1 MHDPAVDPEL
11 LPGLDA
17 IPAFDLSEESLPVFR
32 AAMGEAVL
40 KSRAWMRPAVTVEE
54 HHAPGQGG
62 APEVRFFLY
71 RPTTVS
77 GPLPLLLF
85 MHGGGYVLGAP
96 EMNHPGCVRTAAE
109 LGCIVASVD
118 YRLAPETRAPGQ
130 LEDCYAVLTHLHHRA
145 DAWQIDIS
153 RIAVA
158 GESAGG
164 GLAAALALLV
174 RDRGEYRLV
183 FQQLIAPML
192 DDRSCVRTTEL
203 GQRLGRHVWT
213 PKLNHFGWSSLL
225 GVEPGSPQVSP
236 YAAPARAE
244 DLGGLPATYLSVG
257 AVDLFVEENLDY
269 ARRLMAA
276 GVAVELHVYPRAY
289 HGFEISVMADVAIRA
304 EAERRHALGR
314 AFAGKA
320 G

>member
-17 IPAFDLSEESLPVFR
+17 IPAFDLNDETLPLFR
-32 AAMGEAVL
+32 AGMVEAANRPQ
-40 KSRAWMRPAVTVEE
+40 SAWMRAGIVVEE
-54 HHAPGQGG
+54 HRAPGIG
-62 APEVRFFLY
+62 ATTDVRFFLY
-71 RPTTVS
+71 RPTAAA

-96 EMNHPGCVRTAAE
+96 ELNHPGCVRTADE

-130 LEDCYAVLTHLHHRA
+130 LEDCYAVLAFLHHKA
-145 DAWQIDIS
+145 DAWQIDT
-153 RIAVA
+153 RRMAVA

-164 GLAAALALLV
+164 GLAAALALMV
-174 RDRGEYRLV
+174 RDRGEYRFM

-192 DDRSCVRTTEL
+192 DDRTCTRTDL
-203 GQRLGRHVWT
+203 GERFGQHVWT

-225 GVEPGSPQVSP
+225 GAEPGSPQVPP
-236 YAAPARAE
+236 YAAAARAG
-244 DLGGLPATYLSVG
+244 DLGGLPPTYLSVG
-257 AVDLFVEENLDY
+257 GIDLFVEENLDY

-276 GVAVELHVYPRAY
+276 GVPVELHVYPRAY

-304 EAERRHALGR
+304 EAERRYALGR
-314 AFAGKA
+314 AFAGQA

>member
-17 IPAFDLSEESLPVFR
+17 IPAFDLNDETLQLFR
-32 AAMGEAVL
+32 AGMVEVADRPQ
-40 KSRAWMRPAVTVEE
+40 SAWMRAGIVVEE
-54 HHAPGQGG
+54 HRAPGIG
-62 APEVRFFLY
+62 ATTDVRFFLY
-71 RPTTVS
+71 RPTAAA

-96 EMNHPGCVRTAAE
+96 ELNHPGCVRTADE

-130 LEDCYAVLTHLHHRA
+130 LEDCYAVLAFLHHKA
-145 DAWQIDIS
+145 DAWQIDT
-153 RIAVA
+153 RRMAVA

-164 GLAAALALLV
+164 GLAAALALMV
-174 RDRGEYRLV
+174 RDRGEYRFM

-192 DDRSCVRTTEL
+192 DDRTCTRTDL
-203 GQRLGRHVWT
+203 GERFGQHVWT

-225 GVEPGSPQVSP
+225 GAEPGSPQVPP
-236 YAAPARAE
+236 YAAAARAG
-244 DLGGLPATYLSVG
+244 DLGGLPPTYLSVG
-257 AVDLFVEENLDY
+257 GIDLFVEENLDY

-276 GVAVELHVYPRAY
+276 GVPVELHVYPRAY

-304 EAERRHALGR
+304 EAERRYALGR
-314 AFAGKA
+314 AFAGQA